1 MGRGKVVLKRIEN
14 KVNRQVTFSKRR
26 NGLLKKAYELSV
38 LCDAEVALMIFSN
51 RGKLYE
57 FSSSSSMMKI
67 IEKYH
72 MYNYNLS
79 HTTSQATNGD
89 TQNIYQDYLKLKAYV
104 ELLQRSQRN
113 LLGEDLTQTTST
125 ELQQLENQLE
135 SALTNIRSTKT
146 QFMLDRLADLQN
158 RESALVDVN
167 TALRTKLEEIQN
179 SEVPLRLAWDG
190 EEPNNQCTH
199 LFPPHSDFTFQTTL
213 GVVTPTLQIGYN
225 NPTGGDE
232 DGNVEACVS
241 GWMV

>member
-57 FSSSSSMMKI
+57 FSSSSSMMKT
-67 IEKYH
+67 IERYH
-72 MYNYNLS
+72 MHKYSLPQ
-79 HTTSQATNGD
+79 TTQVRNHD
-89 TQNIYQDYLKLKAYV
+89 TQPQNTYQDYVTLKAYV

-113 LLGEDLTQTTST
+113 LLGEDLTKMAST

-158 RESALVDVN
+158 RERALVDVN

-179 SEVPLRLAWDG
+179 SEVPLRRALDG
-190 EEPNNQCTH
+190 GRPNNQCTH
-199 LFPPHSDFTFQTTL
+199 HFPLQSDFTFQTH
-213 GVVTPTLQIGYN
+213 GVNPNLRIWYN
-225 NPTGGDE
+225 NPTVDEE

-241 GWMV
+241 GWML